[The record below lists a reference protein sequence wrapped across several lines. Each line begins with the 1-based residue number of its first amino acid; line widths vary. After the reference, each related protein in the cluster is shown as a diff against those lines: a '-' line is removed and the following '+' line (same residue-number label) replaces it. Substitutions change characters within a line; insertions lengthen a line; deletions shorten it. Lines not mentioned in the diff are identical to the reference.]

1 MFKWCARAYPTRSP
15 RAREEKTRAASTN
28 HTPRERDVGVLGK
41 CLHALNLHTR
51 QHRSP
56 QSKSKN
62 SRMQQT
68 KESMS
73 YTDGK
78 WSVMGGLVVLIPELG
93 KHPFLK

>member
-1 MFKWCARAYPTRSP
+1 M
-15 RAREEKTRAASTN
+15 N

-68 KESMS
+68 KELMS

-78 WSVMGGLVVLIPELG
+78 WSVMGGLVVLILELG
-93 KHPFLK
+93 EHPLSQIKSKQRSDISFHFLCA